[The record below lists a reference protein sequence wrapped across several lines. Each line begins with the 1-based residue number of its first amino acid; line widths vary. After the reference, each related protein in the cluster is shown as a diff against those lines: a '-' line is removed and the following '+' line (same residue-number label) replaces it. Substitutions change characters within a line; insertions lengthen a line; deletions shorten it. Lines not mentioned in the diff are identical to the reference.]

1 MNIIDQ
7 NRMLSTNLLDK
18 DWIGEVVDNIDPES
32 AFRCKIKVFGLFDEL
47 PNSDLPWAFPAN
59 KTVFAG
65 GDGGFGSGSVP
76 KNGTFVKVRFSN
88 GNKYAPEYY
97 AIQNIN
103 NALQSELSS
112 DYQGAHVLVYDE
124 DEDLKITY
132 QKGSGLKIHLK
143 NSHVT
148 INPDTSI
155 TIEHS
160 SSESIIELLGN
171 TINVVSSRDVNITA
185 QNCNIDSPN
194 IKLGSNAT
202 ESIIKG
208 DLFKIIYDAH
218 THPAPG
224 APPIMPLPTGVL
236 SKNTKTR

>member
-7 NRMLSTNLLDK
+7 NRMLSGDLHSK
-18 DWIGEVVDNIDPES
+18 DWIGEIVDNIDPES
-32 AFRCKIKVFGLFDEL
+32 AFRCKIKIFGLFDEL
-47 PNSDLPWAFPAN
+47 ENDSLPWAFPAN
-59 KTVFAG
+59 KTIFAG
-65 GDGGFGSGSVP
+65 GDGGFGNGSVP
-76 KNGTFVKVRFSN
+76 KIGTYVKVRFSN

-103 NALQSELSS
+103 NALQGELSS

-171 TINVVSSRDVNITA
+171 TVNIVSSSEVNVTTER
-185 QNCNIDSPN
+185 CNVDSPN
-194 IKLGSNAT
+194 IKLGENAT

-208 DLFKIIYDAH
+208 DLFKAVYDTH

-224 APPIMPLPTGVL
+224 APPAVPLPTGVL
-236 SKNTKTR
+236 SKNTKSK